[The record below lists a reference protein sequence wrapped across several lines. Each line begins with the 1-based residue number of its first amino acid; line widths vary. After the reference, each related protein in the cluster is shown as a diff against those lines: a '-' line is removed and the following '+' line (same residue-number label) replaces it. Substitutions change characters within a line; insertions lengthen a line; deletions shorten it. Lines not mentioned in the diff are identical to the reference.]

1 MLHPEHEDVHVGE
14 QHEHGVREHVL
25 RVDVDDVLSCALA
38 HGLGDLQT
46 VRVHEAEGFNGYA

>member
-1 MLHPEHEDVHVGE
+1 
-14 QHEHGVREHVL
+14 
-25 RVDVDDVLSCALA
+25 VDDVLSCALA